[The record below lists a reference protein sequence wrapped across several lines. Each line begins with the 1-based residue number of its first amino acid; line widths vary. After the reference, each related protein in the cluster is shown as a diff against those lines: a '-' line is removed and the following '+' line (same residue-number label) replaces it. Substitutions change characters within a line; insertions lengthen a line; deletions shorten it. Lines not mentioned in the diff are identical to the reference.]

1 MGSKKKKGVPPE
13 EEPVMETE
21 ATPEETEREEAAQEA
36 EQAPGETAEAAP
48 GEDEE
53 KGQLKDRLM
62 RTLAEYDNFRKRS
75 AKEKE
80 TLFADGKAYAV
91 EALLTVADNF
101 ERALTA
107 ETSDGEFKKGM
118 EMIFK
123 PMQESFSKLGV
134 TEIEAQGLPFDPL
147 LHNAVMHV
155 EDGELPENTV
165 AQVFQKG
172 YKMGDKVIRH
182 AMVQVAN

>member
-36 EQAPGETAEAAP
+36 EPAPGETAEAAP

-53 KGQLKDRLM
+53 KGQLKDQLM

-91 EALLTVADNF
+91 EALLTVADKIGRASCR
-101 ERALTA
+101 ERVYRL
-107 ETSDGEFKKGM
+107 
-118 EMIFK
+118 
-123 PMQESFSKLGV
+123 V
-134 TEIEAQGLPFDPL
+134 
-147 LHNAVMHV
+147 
-155 EDGELPENTV
+155 
-165 AQVFQKG
+165 
-172 YKMGDKVIRH
+172 
-182 AMVQVAN
+182 